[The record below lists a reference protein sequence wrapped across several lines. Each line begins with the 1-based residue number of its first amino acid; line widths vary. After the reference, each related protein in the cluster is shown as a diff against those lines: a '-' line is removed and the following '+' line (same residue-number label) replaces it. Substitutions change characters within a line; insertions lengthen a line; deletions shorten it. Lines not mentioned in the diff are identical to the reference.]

1 MRIISRS
8 VLSAAASLVASVCA
22 LAQANPPGAPAAP
35 SVLQHNCVLKTL
47 SACNADAQCT
57 PLDNLKGEKLPV
69 KITVDLAAGVVAG
82 VDPEGWVDATS
93 ITSFARA
100 ADQIILQGVDSAVA
114 WQLLIRE
121 KGETMSLSLATAE
134 GASIG
139 FGNCTAVKVTG
150 FPATPGELASR
161 AAFASE
167 HKSLSRA
174 DAATLFESAVTVRPQ
189 REERFRCQST
199 VVNS

>member
-1 MRIISRS
+1 MKIISIT
-8 VLSAAASLVASVCA
+8 VPTAAASLIASVCA
-22 LAQANPPGAPAAP
+22 LAQANPPGAPATPPAP
-35 SVLQHNCVLKTL
+35 QHNCVLKTL

-69 KITVDLAAGVVAG
+69 KITVDLAAGIVAG
-82 VDPEGWVDATS
+82 VDPDGWVDATT

-114 WQLLIRE
+114 WQLLIHE
-121 KGETMSLSLATAE
+121 MGETMSLWLATAE

-139 FGNCTAVKVTG
+139 FGNCTAVKVVG
-150 FPATPGELASR
+150 FLATPGELASR

-167 HKSLSRA
+167 RKSFSLA
-174 DAATLFESAVTVRPQ
+174 GGATQLENAVTVRHSEK
-189 REERFRCQST
+189 RDFD
-199 VVNS
+199 VNRPS